1 LLLREIQRLRAGT
14 SCRAIGAERLRAAGA
29 EIAVDSGDWGS
40 IGPVSSLLKIPS
52 LWLTMRRT
60 EAALR
65 ATPPRL
71 VIPVD
76 FGAFN
81 LPLLRRMR
89 RCEYRGTAVYY
100 FPPGVWLD
108 NERQARLVADTA
120 MPLTPFER
128 QRDFY
133 HSLGLPC
140 AYFGHP
146 LVSTIAARAALPAG
160 WPAEFGIRAG
170 SGPRIAVFPGSR
182 KEEVL
187 RMLRPLARAARM
199 LAKSRDATFVLAAS
213 SQANARRIE
222 ALWGAA
228 GGLPPPVVAR
238 GDAIAHAAEAADV
251 AWVASGTAVLET
263 ALRAVPQIAF
273 YAIDPLQYRIAR
285 RKVPQFVRGP
295 LTLPNLLLGRP
306 VVPELLQAQLTPENL
321 FALTSELLDDPARRD
336 EQLRGDAELRA
347 KLGPPDALTRIAR
360 FVVECLD
367 EAA

>member
-29 EIAVDSGDWGS
+29 EIAVDSGEWAS
-40 IGPVSSLLKIPS
+40 IGPVSSALKVPR

-60 EAALR
+60 DAALR

-89 RCEYRGTAVYY
+89 RCGYRGAALYY

-108 NERQARLVADTA
+108 NARQARLVAAAA

-146 LVSTIAARAALPAG
+146 LVSTIAPREALPAG
-160 WPAEFGIRAG
+160 WPVEFGIRAG
-170 SGPRIAVFPGSR
+170 SGPRVAVFPGSR
-182 KEEVL
+182 REEVL
-187 RMLRPLARAARM
+187 RMIGLLARAASM
-199 LAKSRDATFVLAAS
+199 LAASRDASFVIAAS

-228 GGLPPPVVAR
+228 GGPAPPVVAR
-238 GDAIAHAAEAADV
+238 GDAIARAAEAAHL

-273 YAIDPLQYRIAR
+273 YAIDPLQYRIAQ

-306 VVPELLQAQLTPENL
+306 VVPELLQGRLTPENL
-321 FALTSELLDDPARRD
+321 CALTSELLDDPARRD
-336 EQLRGDAELRA
+336 EQLRGYDELRS

-367 EAA
+367 NAA